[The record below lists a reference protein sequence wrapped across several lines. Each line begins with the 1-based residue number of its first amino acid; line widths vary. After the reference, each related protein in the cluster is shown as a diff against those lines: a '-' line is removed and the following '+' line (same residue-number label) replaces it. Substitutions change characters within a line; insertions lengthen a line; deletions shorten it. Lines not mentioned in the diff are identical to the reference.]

1 MTRFSGPARN
11 FTIFAIVMVL
21 LTALLFMTFGQ
32 YRSGS
37 TDSYSAVF
45 ADASQIK
52 KGDTVRVAGI
62 RVGTVDDVK
71 LRPDNVVVVSFG
83 VDPRIMVTTGT
94 KVAVRYLNLVGD
106 RYLALVDGPG
116 SPQRL
121 RAGSQIPLDRTM
133 PALDLDLLLGGLK
146 PVVQGLNPTDVN
158 ALTTALLRVLQGQGG
173 ALQSL
178 LSESSSFTNALADNS
193 QVVEQLID
201 NLRSTLATLD
211 KDGGKV
217 SASVDDL
224 ERLVSALARDR
235 DSTGAAVD
243 ALDRGTASLADLLT
257 DARPP
262 LAETVNQ
269 LNRLAPLLDQDKD
282 RIDAALRHAPGNF
295 RKLARMGSYG
305 SFVQFYLC
313 GLTVRVTDL
322 QGRTAE
328 FPWIKQDAGRCGEP

>member
-1 MTRFSGPARN
+1 MTRSNNSARN
-11 FTIFAIVMVL
+11 FVIFSVVMAL
-21 LTALLFMTFGQ
+21 LTGFLFLTFSQ

-37 TDSYSAVF
+37 TNGYSAVF
-45 ADASQIK
+45 ADASRIK
-52 KGDTVRVAGI
+52 SGDTVRVAGI
-62 RVGTVDDVK
+62 RVGTVQDVK
-71 LRPDNVVVVSFG
+71 LRADNTVEVSFG
-83 VDPRIMVTTGT
+83 VDPRVMMTTGT

-106 RYLALVDGPG
+106 RYLAIVDGPG

-121 RAGSQIPLDRTM
+121 PAGSQIPTDRTI

-146 PVVQGLNPTDVN
+146 PVVRGLNPTDVN
-158 ALTTALLRVLQGQGG
+158 SLTTALLRVLQGQGG

-193 QVVEQLID
+193 QVIEELID
-201 NLRSTLATLD
+201 NLRSTLAALD
-211 KDGGKV
+211 KDGEKV
-217 SASVDDL
+217 SASFDEL
-224 ERLVSALARDR
+224 ERLVSALSNDR
-235 DSTGAAVD
+235 DSTGAAID

-269 LNRLAPLLDQDKD
+269 LNRVAPLLDQDKARLD
-282 RIDAALRHAPGNF
+282 TALQRAPGNF

-313 GLTVRVTDL
+313 GMTVRVSDL

-328 FPWIKQDAGRCGEP
+328 FPWIKQDSGRCGEP

>member
-1 MTRFSGPARN
+1 MTRSNSSARN
-11 FTIFAIVMVL
+11 FAVFAIVMVL
-21 LTALLFMTFGQ
+21 LTGILFLTFSQ

-37 TDSYSAVF
+37 TDRYSAVF

-52 KGDTVRVAGI
+52 TGDTVRVAGI
-62 RVGTVDDVK
+62 RVGTVEDVK
-71 LRPDNVVVVSFG
+71 LRADNAVVVSFG
-83 VDPRIMVTTGT
+83 VDPKIMVTTGT

-158 ALTTALLRVLQGQGG
+158 SLTAALLRVLQGQGG

-201 NLRSTLATLD
+201 NLRSTLTTLD

-235 DSTGAAVD
+235 DSTGAAIE

-262 LAETVNQ
+262 LAETVRQ

-282 RIDAALRHAPGNF
+282 RIDAALAHAPGNF

-328 FPWIKQDAGRCGEP
+328 FPWIRQDAGRCGEP

>member
-1 MTRFSGPARN
+1 MMRSSSSARN
-11 FTIFAIVMVL
+11 FLIFAVVMVL
-21 LTALLFMTFGQ
+21 LTGVLFLTFSQ

-37 TDSYSAVF
+37 TNGYSAVF
-45 ADASQIK
+45 VDASRIK
-52 KGDTVRVAGI
+52 SGDTVRVAGI
-62 RVGTVDDVK
+62 RVGTVQDVK
-71 LRPDNVVVVSFG
+71 LRADNTIEVSFG
-83 VDPRIMVTTGT
+83 VDPKVMVTTGT

-116 SPQRL
+116 PPQRL
-121 RAGSQIPLDRTM
+121 PVGSQIPPDRTV

-146 PVVQGLNPTDVN
+146 PVVQGLNPKDVN

-178 LSESSSFTNALADNS
+178 LSESSSFTNTLADNS
-193 QVVEQLID
+193 QVVEELID

-211 KDGGKV
+211 KDGEKV
-217 SASVDDL
+217 SATIDDL

-235 DSTGAAVD
+235 DSTGAAID

-257 DARPP
+257 AGRPP

-269 LNRLAPLLDQDKD
+269 LNRVAPLLDQDKD
-282 RIDAALRHAPGNF
+282 RVDAALQRAPGNF

-328 FPWIKQDAGRCGEP
+328 FPWIKQDLGRCGEP

>member
-1 MTRFSGPARN
+1 MTRLNSSARN
-11 FTIFAIVMVL
+11 FLIFGVVMAL
-21 LTALLFMTFGQ
+21 LTGVLFMTFSQ

-37 TDSYSAVF
+37 TNGYSAVF
-45 ADASQIK
+45 VDASRIK
-52 KGDTVRVAGI
+52 TGDTVRVAGI
-62 RVGTVDDVK
+62 RVGTVQNVK
-71 LRPDNVVVVSFG
+71 LRADNTVEVSFG
-83 VDPRIMVTTGT
+83 VDPKVMVTAGT

-121 RAGSQIPLDRTM
+121 PVGSQIPADRTV

-158 ALTTALLRVLQGQGG
+158 SLTAALLRVLQGQGG

-178 LSESSSFTNALADNS
+178 LSESSSFTDSLADNS
-193 QVVEQLID
+193 QVVQELID
-201 NLRSTLATLD
+201 NLRTTLVTLA
-211 KDGGKV
+211 KDGEKV
-217 SASVDDL
+217 SASVDKLD
-224 ERLVSALARDR
+224 RLVSVLSRDR
-235 DSTGAAVD
+235 ESTGAAID

-269 LNRLAPLLDQDKD
+269 LNRVAPLLDQDKD
-282 RIDAALRHAPGNF
+282 RLDAALQRAPGNY

-313 GLTVRVTDL
+313 GLSVRVTDL

-328 FPWIKQDAGRCGEP
+328 FPWIKQDLGRCSDS

>member
-1 MTRFSGPARN
+1 MTRSNHSARN
-11 FTIFAIVMVL
+11 FLIFAIVMVF
-21 LTALLFMTFGQ
+21 LTGILFLTFSQ

-37 TDSYSAVF
+37 TNEYSAVF
-45 ADASQIK
+45 ADASRIK
-52 KGDTVRVAGI
+52 TGDTVRVAGI
-62 RVGTVDDVK
+62 RVGTVQDVR
-71 LRPDNVVVVSFG
+71 LRADNTVEVSFG
-83 VDPRIMVTTGT
+83 VAPQVMVTAGT

-121 RAGSQIPLDRTM
+121 AFGSQIPIDRTI

-146 PVVQGLNPTDVN
+146 PVVRGLNPTDVN
-158 ALTTALLRVLQGQGG
+158 SLTTALLRVLQGQGG

-178 LSESSSFTNALADNS
+178 LAESSSFTNALADNS
-193 QVVEQLID
+193 QVIEELID

-211 KDGGKV
+211 RDGAKV
-217 SASVDDL
+217 SASFDEL
-224 ERLVSALARDR
+224 ERLVTALSRDR
-235 DSTGAAVD
+235 DSTGAAID

-262 LAETVNQ
+262 LAQTVNQ
-269 LNRLAPLLDQDKD
+269 LNRVAPLLDQDKVRLD
-282 RIDAALRHAPGNF
+282 TALKRAPENF

-313 GLTVRVTDL
+313 GMTVRVSDL

-328 FPWIKQDAGRCGEP
+328 FPWIKQDSGRCGEP